1 MTCGFGP
8 ANDLLAIVLPG
19 FHNGKPFAGFLSVTM
34 QLHHRESRALPAQN
48 QQTGNFMYFLDFRF
62 AGSEYRF
69 HPEAGIRPVRLN
81 EILYFPTCFF
91 KLLISPILRESP
103 LFRAALP
110 SQSPWEFCHRFR
122 LRQDLPHASPGMQQL
137 ICAPGR
143 RFHAVGPIHFPVLD

>member
-1 MTCGFGP
+1 LTCGFGL

-69 HPEAGIRPVRLN
+69 HPEAGIRPVRRN
-81 EILYFPTCFF
+81 EILYFPTAFLNC
-91 KLLISPILRESP
+91 
-103 LFRAALP
+103 LFRRSCENRRYFLLP
-110 SQSPWEFCHRFR
+110 FLHKVLGSSAIGSGCVR
-122 LRQDLPHASPGMQQL
+122 
-137 ICAPGR
+137 ICPML
-143 RFHAVGPIHFPVLD
+143 HQECNN

>member
-1 MTCGFGP
+1 MENHLP
-8 ANDLLAIVLPG
+8 ASFLWQCNSTTEKAVHYPRKISKRAISCIFWIFVSQAVNIVL
-19 FHNGKPFAGFLSVTM
+19 
-34 QLHHRESRALPAQN
+34 
-48 QQTGNFMYFLDFRF
+48 
-62 AGSEYRF
+62 

-91 KLLISPILRESP
+91 ELLISPILRESP